1 MDKSLS
7 GSRRAAFLDR
17 DGVIN
22 AMWWDP
28 DFGTVD
34 SPANPEQFRLLA
46 GVTQG
51 IEMLRSMGLLVIV
64 VSNQPGIAKGKMIPE
79 LLRGI
84 TEKMHVE
91 LARAGTKLD
100 GVYYC
105 LHHPEATLMEY
116 RVICECRKPK
126 PGLLLQAAKEL
137 NIDLAGS
144 VMIGDGTTDIEAG
157 RAAGCTTLWLGKM
170 KCDQCTAFLN
180 RNTGP
185 DLVAESLPE
194 AARLILEMV
203 R

>member
-1 MDKSLS
+1 MVRSLN

-22 AMWWDP
+22 AMCWDP
-28 DFGTVD
+28 EFGTVD
-34 SPANPEQFRLLA
+34 SPANPEQFRLLS
-46 GVTQG
+46 GVAEG
-51 IEMLRSMGLLVIV
+51 IETLRSMGLLVIV

-79 LLRGI
+79 LLHGV
-84 TEKMHVE
+84 TKKMHVE

-105 LHHPEATLMEY
+105 LHHPQATLPEY
-116 RVICECRKPK
+116 RVICGCRKPK

-137 NIDLAGS
+137 NIDLVGS
-144 VMIGDGTTDIEAG
+144 VMIGDGMTDIEAG

-170 KCDQCTAFLN
+170 KCDQCTAFRS

-185 DLVAESLPE
+185 DLMAESLPE
-194 AARLILEMV
+194 AARLILEMA